1 MHGKKLYQEWLVE
14 QFAKV
19 ESRRLQFLQQN
30 QKLFRSDHFA
40 GLADSMAAGDTNN
53 LADLGQRVL
62 LPSSR
67 VGSPR
72 FLNQLYQD
80 AMGIVRALV
89 RPDYFIT
96 MTCNTKWPEITEALK
111 PGEVPNDRPDII
123 STVFRMKL
131 NALMKFLTKKK
142 DIGSGYWSHSCHRVS
157 EERITTYHMHM
168 FYSL

>member
-1 MHGKKLYQEWLVE
+1 
-14 QFAKV
+14 
-19 ESRRLQFLQQN
+19 
-30 QKLFRSDHFA
+30 
-40 GLADSMAAGDTNN
+40 MAAGDTNN

-123 STVFRMKL
+123 SRVFRMKL

-142 DIGSGYWSHSCHRVS
+142 DWEWLLVTFMS
-157 EERITTYHMHM
+157 
-168 FYSL
+168 